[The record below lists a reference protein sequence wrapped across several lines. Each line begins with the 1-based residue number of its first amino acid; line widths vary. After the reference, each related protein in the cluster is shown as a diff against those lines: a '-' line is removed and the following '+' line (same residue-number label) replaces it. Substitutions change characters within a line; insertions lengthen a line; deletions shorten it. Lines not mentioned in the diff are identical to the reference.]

1 MMSVHRFTRCS
12 MTAFLPAVLLLAW
25 MSVTA
30 LAEPIVPGTGAKMA
44 EVGDDFE
51 AERWEYRFNSPK
63 SSRDID
69 SQDRLPTGESANG
82 RWYESV
88 KRGHPDIV
96 RRVETP
102 AGGLLGS
109 RGSLLLQSLQTGIPG
124 RPSHQLAQDDLIAD
138 VHYRLGGAIPASRGP
153 NVVVRVFLPPVSQ
166 WEQRTGPHFG
176 FRVAL
181 ETHVFQSTRG
191 VVSSSGR
198 PALETYWP
206 GMFIEFA
213 SKAAGGEHDYARFR
227 LRADRNGRDFQSAQ
241 ITTTGWWTLGLSVT
255 PDGMVH
261 YFAKPGVEDLT
272 ASDRL
277 ASEFPY
283 GQRAVTFKTF
293 FFNVCNGDDGRN
305 WSTPWVIDDPV
316 VYLVR

>member
-1 MMSVHRFTRCS
+1 MMSLHPCCRRLLTVCLL
-12 MTAFLPAVLLLAW
+12 APLLLAE
-25 MSVTA
+25 A
-30 LAEPIVPGTGAKMA
+30 LAEPIVPGTGQKLTQ
-44 EVGDDFE
+44 VGDDFE
-51 AERWEYRFNSPK
+51 DESWEYRFNPPK

-69 SQDRLPTGESANG
+69 SQERSPTGESANG

-102 AGGLLGS
+102 AGGLPGS

-124 RPSHQLAQDDLIAD
+124 RPSQQLGQDDLIAD
-138 VHYRLGGAIPASRGP
+138 VHYRLGGAIPVSRGP
-153 NVVVRVFLPPVSQ
+153 NVVVRVFLPPVRQ

-181 ETHVFQSTRG
+181 ETFLVPSQRG
-191 VVSSSGR
+191 MASAGGR

-206 GMFIEFA
+206 GMFIEFE
-213 SKAAGGEHDYARFR
+213 SKAAGGEHDYARLR
-227 LRADRNGRDFQSAQ
+227 LRADRNGNDYPSAQ

-255 PDGMVH
+255 PAGMVH
-261 YFAKPGVEDLT
+261 YFAKPGVEELT

-283 GQRAVTFKTF
+283 GRRAVTFKTF
-293 FFNVCNGDDGRN
+293 FFNVCSGDDGRT
-305 WSTPWVIDDPV
+305 WSTPWVIDDPA
-316 VYLVR
+316 VYLMR